1 MLDNDQDLLGL
12 LISCKKGDHTSQD
25 RLYRQFYGYAM
36 GVCLRYC
43 RSREEAIEVVNDGF
57 LKVFTKLE
65 KCQHVDLFK
74 GWLRKI
80 MIHCAI
86 NHYRRHEKH
95 YDQVDIS
102 YARYETVSTS
112 ALDRLSEQE
121 ILLAVQQLPASY
133 RMVFNLHTI
142 EGYKHHEIAR
152 RLGITVGTSKSALAM
167 ARSKLKKAL
176 IGHPSVSTKRFGHG

>member
-1 MLDNDQDLLGL
+1 MPDDKKELLRL
-12 LISCKKGDHTSQD
+12 LISCKKGDHASQD

-43 RSREEAIEVVNDGF
+43 RSREEAIEVANDGF
-57 LKVFTKLE
+57 LKVFTKLD
-65 KCQHVDLFK
+65 KCQKVDLFK

-86 NHYRRHEKH
+86 DHYRRHEKH

-102 YARYETVSTS
+102 YARYEAVSDS
-112 ALDRLSEQE
+112 ALDQLSEQE

-133 RMVFNLHTI
+133 RMVFNLHSI
-142 EGYKHHEIAR
+142 EGYKHQEIAR
-152 RLGITVGTSKSALAM
+152 QLGITVGTSKSTLAM

-176 IGHPSVSTKRFGHG
+176 IGHLSVSTKRFGHG